1 MTTLS
6 LKKPLGFETKL
17 TLDAVQRGT
26 VAERSATKRV
36 VVVDRPPSRHSESR
50 NSDSGRRDTS
60 ARHDFEPEFRSRDRD
75 YPPARGP
82 LRSGPDYDRPESDFR
97 PDYRALERRGE
108 ERRGEER
115 RPAEDRRAP
124 ERRPG
129 ASRPA
134 NPGRSGNP
142 RGRDEDTGERSHVL
156 WPPRVVVSDF
166 DGATANLPRIA
177 ATTLELP
184 APLEAVHQDLM
195 QRFPDAFP
203 AEPLPLSLS
212 IESALD
218 RALVGTPVHGSLDA
232 FLMAYRSHPAYL
244 AAIVRNPRRVDLGGG
259 RNERIEP
266 EEREQALWT
275 LRLLDSNP
283 Q

>member
-26 VAERSATKRV
+26 VADRSASKRV
-36 VVVDRPPSRHSESR
+36 VVVERPTTNRHNDHR
-50 NSDSGRRDTS
+50 DSGRDGGRREHAPRTDY
-60 ARHDFEPEFRSRDRD
+60 EPEFRRDRD
-75 YPPARGP
+75 QGDASHRITG
-82 LRSGPDYDRPESDFR
+82 RSAMDYERPDSDFR
-97 PDYRALERRGE
+97 PDYRALERRAD
-108 ERRGEER
+108 ER
-115 RPAEDRRAP
+115 RPADDRRQT
-124 ERRPG
+124 ERRPAG
-129 ASRPA
+129 PRSAAPTRS
-134 NPGRSGNP
+134 PG

-177 ATTLELP
+177 NTPLELP
-184 APLEAVHQDLM
+184 EALAEVHQDLM
-195 QRFPDAFP
+195 RRFPEAFP
-203 AEPLPLSLS
+203 ESPLPLSLF

-218 RALVGTPVHGSLDA
+218 RALTGTPVHAALDA
-232 FLMAYRSHPAYL
+232 FLTAYRAHPAYL
-244 AAIVRNPRRVDLGGG
+244 AALVRNPRRVDLGGG

-275 LRLLDSNP
+275 LRLLEANP

>member
-50 NSDSGRRDTS
+50 NSDGGRRES
-60 ARHDFEPEFRSRDRD
+60 PARNDFEPEFRSRDRD
-75 YPPARGP
+75 PPPARGP
-82 LRSGPDYDRPESDFR
+82 LRSGPDYDRPDSDFR
-97 PDYRALERRGE
+97 PDYRALERRVD
-108 ERRGEER
+108 ERRPTAEDR
-115 RPAEDRRAP
+115 RPAE
-124 ERRPG
+124 RRPYPN
-129 ASRPA
+129 RPA

-142 RGRDEDTGERSHVL
+142 RGREEDTGERSHVL

-166 DGATANLPRIA
+166 DGATASLPRIA
-177 ATTLELP
+177 AASLELP
-184 APLEAVHQDLM
+184 APLDAVHRDLM

-218 RALVGTPVHGSLDA
+218 RALVGTPVHGHLDA